1 LNWDFKMELLIN
13 LINYIPYIF
22 QYIFAFAILI
32 TVVVF
37 VHEMG
42 HYLVGKW
49 CGIGVETFSIG
60 MGKQIWGRY
69 DKSGTLWRIA
79 LFPIGGY
86 VKFKGDE
93 DLSGK
98 RDKNISVEHSDNFH
112 SKSVWQKVATT
123 AAGPVFNFILA
134 IFIFAM
140 IFIYK
145 GETVVEPLVGE
156 VMENSAASESGIKK
170 GDLITNINGNEIN
183 SFNDIRNY
191 IIENPQDILEVIVL
205 RNGSNISLSVKP
217 KIIIQKDRFGSEY
230 KVGRIGI
237 MAEQDPSFYQ
247 TKNYD
252 IFSGLLRGVQETFS
266 LTSKIL
272 GYLGQLI
279 IGRESV
285 DQMGGPIK
293 IIQVSGQVAEYG
305 IIPLLGLIA
314 AISVNLGVI
323 NLLPIPVLDGGH
335 LLFYTYE
342 IIFGKPINPKI
353 QEYGMQIGVSLLIA
367 LMVFVTILDI
377 SRL

>member
-1 LNWDFKMELLIN
+1 MEFLIN
-13 LINYIPYIF
+13 LINYIPNIF

-37 VHEMG
+37 VHELG

-69 DKSGTLWRIA
+69 DKSGTLWRLA

-98 RDKNISVEHSDNFH
+98 RDESLSTEECDNFH

-134 IFIFAM
+134 IFIFSM
-140 IFIYK
+140 IFIYR

-156 VMENSAASESGIKK
+156 VLENSAASESGIKK

-191 IIENPQDILEVIVL
+191 IIDNPQNSLLIIVL
-205 RNGSNISLSVKP
+205 RDGSNVSLNVKP
-217 KIIIQKDRFGSEY
+217 KIIIQKDRFGGEY

-237 MAEQDPSFYQ
+237 MAEQDPSFYK
-247 TKNYD
+247 TKDYG
-252 IFSGLLRGVQETFS
+252 IFSGLLRGIQETIS
-266 LTSKIL
+266 LISKIL
-272 GYLGQLI
+272 AYLSQLI

-305 IIPLLGLIA
+305 FIPLLGLIA

-342 IIFGKPINPKI
+342 IIFGKPINPKV
-353 QEYGMQIGVSLLIA
+353 QEYGMQIGVSLLIG
-367 LMVFVTILDI
+367 LMIFVTILDI

>member
-1 LNWDFKMELLIN
+1 MELLLN
-13 LINYIPYIF
+13 LISYIPYFF
-22 QYIFAFAILI
+22 QYVFAFAILI

-69 DKSGTLWRIA
+69 DKSGTLWRVA
-79 LFPIGGY
+79 LFPVGGY

-98 RDKNISVEHSDNFH
+98 RDKEVSIEDSSNFH
-112 SKSVWQKVATT
+112 TKSVWQKVATT
-123 AAGPVFNFILA
+123 AAGPIFNFILA
-134 IFIFAM
+134 IIVFAM
-140 IFIYK
+140 IFIYR
-145 GETVVEPLVGE
+145 GETIVEPLVGE
-156 VMENSAASESGIKK
+156 VIENSAASNSGIER
-170 GDLITNINGNEIN
+170 GDLITSINDNDIN

-191 IIENPQDILEVIVL
+191 IMENPSENLKVRIL
-205 RNGSNISLSVKP
+205 RNGFDLSLNVKP
-217 KIIIQKDRFGSEY
+217 IIVTQKDRFGNEY
-230 KVGRIGI
+230 SIGRIGI
-237 MAEQDPSFYQ
+237 IAEQDPSFHKLKEY
-247 TKNYD
+247 N
-252 IFSGLLRGVQETFS
+252 IFSGLIRGTQETFS
-266 LTSKIL
+266 LISKIL
-272 GYLGQLI
+272 NYLGQLI

-305 IIPLLGLIA
+305 FIPLLGLIA

-335 LLFYTYE
+335 MVFLMLE
-342 IIFGKPINPKI
+342 AIFRRPVSEKI
-353 QEYGMQIGVSLLIA
+353 VIPLTWAGLLLILA
-367 LMVFVTILDI
+367 LMLFVIGLDVN
-377 SRL
+377 RFLL